1 MALSLGTRAG
11 RRLRQ
16 SGRQR
21 LRELW
26 GNLDA
31 ALFREKKNSAA
42 TVRVRRRPAILRKKL
57 KRRALRQSRAKKKK
71 KQTMNNR
78 ASAVRRSI
86 IKIKLFVIKSY
97 QQPADGTDVAPAELP
112 PPSPN
117 PSPSSSRHHSAESDL
132 IKSPRPFNANKQH
145 AAELKFLN
153 RCWSCH
159 LRGCCSQC
167 SLPSTP
173 PLPPPAQKKRI
184 SKAGGGTMDTEAD
197 WRSLASR
204 H

>member
-1 MALSLGTRAG
+1 M
-11 RRLRQ
+11 
-16 SGRQR
+16 
-21 LRELW
+21 
-26 GNLDA
+26 
-31 ALFREKKNSAA
+31 K
-42 TVRVRRRPAILRKKL
+42 VRRRPAISRQKL
-57 KRRALRQSRAKKKK
+57 KWRALRQSPAKKKP
-71 KQTMNNR
+71 QTVNNR
-78 ASAVRRSI
+78 ASAVKRSI

-117 PSPSSSRHHSAESDL
+117 PSPSSSHHHSAESGL

-153 RCWSCH
+153 RRWSCH

-173 PLPPPAQKKRI
+173 PLTPASTKETHLKGRRRDNGH
-184 SKAGGGTMDTEAD
+184 KGRLEEFGFATLRDEAQ
-197 WRSLASR
+197 
-204 H
+204 